1 MTETTYGDFE
11 WHDEKAETNA
21 AKHGVTFEEAALA
34 MGDASSVEAV
44 DLVHPDRTITLG
56 INPIT
61 GLLYVVS
68 TEGNQGR
75 TRIISARKA
84 NRDEQGIYRRR
95 GFER

>member
-1 MTETTYGDFE
+1 MREITYGEFE
-11 WHDEKAETNA
+11 WHNEKAETNA

-34 MGDASSVEAV
+34 MDDPSSVETV
-44 DLVHPDRTITLG
+44 DLVHPDRAITLG

-68 TEGNQGR
+68 TEGHQGR

-95 GFER
+95 GY